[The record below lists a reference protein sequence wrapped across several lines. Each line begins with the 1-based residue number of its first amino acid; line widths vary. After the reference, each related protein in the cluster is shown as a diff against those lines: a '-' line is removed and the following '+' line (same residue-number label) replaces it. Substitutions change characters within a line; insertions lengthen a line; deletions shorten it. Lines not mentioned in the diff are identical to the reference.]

1 MKHRLYIVYTFLFLC
16 CFSSLAQYT
25 SDELGGKFVKRTI
38 EMQDDYEGEVVC
50 TLIKMPSD
58 SLSHKAVLYI
68 HGFNDYFFQK
78 DMAAEFDSAGFNF
91 YALDLRKYGR
101 SYLPNQVK
109 FNVRDLSEYFPH
121 IDSALT
127 IIQKEGN
134 NKIFLMGHSTGGLIT
149 SLYAQ
154 ARKANEPMA
163 GLILNSPF
171 LDQNQSWFKEKIL
184 LPIVSFLSKWF
195 PDITI
200 NQGMSTAYG
209 ESLLKEHK
217 GEWEYDETKK
227 MMQSPP
233 LTLSWLGAI
242 YKGQKEVHRGLE
254 LSIPI
259 LVMHS
264 DKSTNDIQFSES
276 YMNSDAVLDVNDI
289 DKYGRRLS
297 SNVKMTVIPDGLH
310 DLVLSRRSARD
321 STYRVMFNFLRD
333 L

>member
-109 FNVRDLSEYFPH
+109 FNVRDLSEYFPD

-134 NKIFLMGHSTGGLIT
+134 N
-149 SLYAQ
+149 
-154 ARKANEPMA
+154 
-163 GLILNSPF
+163 
-171 LDQNQSWFKEKIL
+171 
-184 LPIVSFLSKWF
+184 
-195 PDITI
+195 
-200 NQGMSTAYG
+200 
-209 ESLLKEHK
+209 
-217 GEWEYDETKK
+217 
-227 MMQSPP
+227 
-233 LTLSWLGAI
+233 
-242 YKGQKEVHRGLE
+242 
-254 LSIPI
+254 
-259 LVMHS
+259 
-264 DKSTNDIQFSES
+264 
-276 YMNSDAVLDVNDI
+276 
-289 DKYGRRLS
+289 
-297 SNVKMTVIPDGLH
+297 
-310 DLVLSRRSARD
+310 
-321 STYRVMFNFLRD
+321 
-333 L
+333 